1 MAAARSVQKELNDL
15 RKEIAGIRADY
26 ARLKSRAGATK
37 AEAVGRYSAI
47 KDDLLD
53 TVDAIK
59 ERVTNGT
66 SDAVDDIS
74 AHIDELRDVV
84 NEYTDKTEK
93 TVAAH
98 PLAAVAGAI
107 AVGYLI
113 ARMNR

>member
-1 MAAARSVQKELNDL
+1 MAATRSVQKELNDL

-26 ARLKSRAGATK
+26 ARLKGRASATGS
-37 AEAVGRYSAI
+37 EAVGRYTAI

-59 ERVTNGT
+59 ERVANGT

>member
-1 MAAARSVQKELNDL
+1 MATTRSVEKELSDL

-26 ARLKSRAGATK
+26 ARLKGRARVTK

-47 KDDLLD
+47 RDDLLD
-53 TVDAIK
+53 TVDAIR
-59 ERVTNGT
+59 ERVANGT
-66 SDAVDDIS
+66 SDAVEDIS
-74 AHIDELRDVV
+74 AHVDELRDVV
-84 NEYTDKTEK
+84 NEYTERTEK

>member
-1 MAAARSVQKELNDL
+1 MAATRSVQKELNDL

-26 ARLKSRAGATK
+26 ARLKNRGGATK

-59 ERVTNGT
+59 ERVTSGT
-66 SDAVDDIS
+66 SEAVDDIS

-84 NEYTDKTEK
+84 NEYSDRTEK

-98 PLAAVAGAI
+98 PIAAVAGAI

>member
-15 RKEIAGIRADY
+15 RKEIAGIRSDY
-26 ARLKSRAGATK
+26 ARLKSRAGASK
-37 AEAVGRYSAI
+37 SEAAGRYGAI

-53 TVDAIK
+53 TVDAIR

-66 SDAVDDIS
+66 SDAVEDIS
-74 AHIDELRDVV
+74 GHIDELRDVV
-84 NEYTDKTEK
+84 NEYTEKTEK